1 MKPKFQKAIAG
12 FEDKDKGNLP
22 KSRMEKA
29 EMGNKRKKKKI
40 RKLKHQTRIINL
52 HLKEGRQS
60 RGEEITKDTN
70 ASDFPRKLSQ
80 MEGTH

>member
-29 EMGNKRKKKKI
+29 EMGNKRKKKDK
-40 RKLKHQTRIINL
+40 KAKTSNQDN
-52 HLKEGRQS
+52 
-60 RGEEITKDTN
+60 
-70 ASDFPRKLSQ
+70 
-80 MEGTH
+80 